1 MSAIA
6 AAAIGG
12 GIGAAGS
19 LASAGMGMASSSAA
33 AAANR
38 KMMEDIWAGSYKDM
52 QPYRRLGKEGA
63 QRYREMLPELLRQSQ
78 YQEYTPEMYEQS
90 PLYTPMVRNLAEL
103 QATPGYQF
111 QLQQGQKEL
120 AQSAAA
126 RGGLLSGAQL
136 QAAQGFGQRQA
147 ATGFQSAWERAQ
159 QAYLNA
165 FNTNLAGQKTRMS
178 GAAQQAGML
187 GDVTKIGYSAA
198 QAPWAL
204 AQGIAPSTMQSNLSN
219 AQAQGE
225 GFAAGAGAIGNYAGG
240 LYNAYKNQGYN
251 TAPISSYDQ
260 LGTYGGKPIVA

>member
-1 MSAIA
+1 MAGA
-6 AAAIGG
+6 L
-12 GIGAAGS
+12 IGAATIGAVGS
-19 LASAGMGMASSSAA
+19 MAGAGMSASASSAA
-33 AAANR
+33 NAANQ
-38 KMMEDIWAGSYKDM
+38 KMMRDIWAGSYKDM

-63 QRYREMLPELLRQSQ
+63 QRYRVMLPELLRQSQ
-78 YQEYTPEMYEQS
+78 YQEYTPEMYAQS

-147 ATGFQSAWERAQ
+147 ATGFQDAWQRAQ
-159 QAYLNA
+159 NAYMNA
-165 FNTNLAGQKTRMS
+165 FNANTVGQKMRMA
-178 GAAQQAGML
+178 GASQQSGML
-187 GDVTKIGYSAA
+187 GDITKLGYSAA

-204 AQGIAPSTMQSNLSN
+204 AQGIAPTAMSSNT
-219 AQAQGE
+219 
-225 GFAAGAGAIGNYAGG
+225 YAGNQQG
-240 LYNAYKNQGYN
+240 NAWGTMGSTLGNLGSFAVNQFGN

-260 LGTYGGKPIVA
+260 LQTPGQKTVIA

>member
-33 AAANR
+33 NAANQ
-38 KMMEDIWAGSYKDM
+38 KMMQDIWAGSYKDM
-52 QPYRRLGKEGA
+52 QPYRRLGREGA
-63 QRYREMLPELLRQSQ
+63 QRYREMLPGLLQQSQ
-78 YQEYTPEMYEQS
+78 YQEFTPEMYAQS

-147 ATGFQSAWERAQ
+147 ATGFQNAWQRAQ
-159 QAYLNA
+159 NAYMNA
-165 FNTNLAGQKTRMS
+165 FNTNLAGQKTRMA
-178 GAAQQAGML
+178 GAAQQSGML
-187 GDVTKIGYSAA
+187 GDITKLGYSAA

-204 AQGIAPSTMQSNLSN
+204 AQGIAPSTMQSNVSN
-219 AQAQGE
+219 AQMQGE
-225 GFAAGAGAIGNYAGG
+225 GLAAGAGAIGNYAGG
-240 LYNAYKNQGYN
+240 LYNAYKNQGYS

-260 LGTYGGKPIVA
+260 LQIPGQKTVVL

>member
-1 MSAIA
+1 MPVG
-6 AAAIGG
+6 AAIGAVG
-12 GIGAAGS
+12 SIAGAG
-19 LASAGMGMASSSAA
+19 LSAASSSAA

-38 KMMEDIWAGSYKDM
+38 KMMEEIWAGSYKDM

-63 QRYREMLPELLRQSQ
+63 QRYREMLPGLLQQSQ
-78 YQEYTPEMYEQS
+78 YQEYTPEMYAQS

-147 ATGFQSAWERAQ
+147 ATGFQDAWQRAQ
-159 QAYLNA
+159 NAYMNA
-165 FNTNLAGQKTRMS
+165 FNANTVGQKMRMA
-178 GAAQQAGML
+178 GASQQSGML
-187 GDVTKIGYSAA
+187 GDITKLGYTAA

-204 AQGIAPSTMQSNLSN
+204 AQGIAPSAMQSNTSAGN
-219 AQAQGE
+219 QQGNMW
-225 GFAAGAGAIGNYAGG
+225 GTMGSTLGNLGSFAV
-240 LYNAYKNQGYN
+240 NQFGN

-260 LGTYGGKPIVA
+260 LQTPGQKTVVL

>member
-1 MSAIA
+1 MTGVALGA
-6 AAAIGG
+6 A

-19 LASAGMGMASSSAA
+19 LGAAGMGMASSGGA

-38 KMMEDIWAGSYKDM
+38 QMMEQIWAGSYKDM
-52 QPYRRLGKEGA
+52 QPYRRLGREGA

-78 YQEYTPEMYEQS
+78 YQEFTPEMYAQS

-165 FNTNLAGQKTRMS
+165 FNTNLAGQKTRMA
-178 GAAQQAGML
+178 GASQQSKML
-187 GDVTKIGYSAA
+187 GDVTQIGYHAA

-204 AQGIAPSTMQSNLSN
+204 AQGIAPTAMSSNTYAGNQQGN
-219 AQAQGE
+219 AI
-225 GFAAGAGAIGNYAGG
+225 GAIGSTLGNLGSFAV
-240 LYNAYKNQGYN
+240 NQFGN

-260 LGTYGGKPIVA
+260 LGTYGGKPIVL

>member
-1 MSAIA
+1 MTGVALGAAGIA
-6 AAAIGG
+6 
-12 GIGAAGS
+12 AAGS
-19 LASAGMGMASSSAA
+19 LGAAGMGMASSGGA

-38 KMMEDIWAGSYKDM
+38 QMMEQIWAGAYRDM
-52 QPYRRLGKEGA
+52 QPYRRLGREGA

-159 QAYLNA
+159 QAYMNA
-165 FNTNLAGQKTRMS
+165 FNTNLAGQKTRMA
-178 GAAQQAGML
+178 GAAQQSGML
-187 GDVTKIGYSAA
+187 GDITKLGYSAA

-219 AQAQGE
+219 AQTQGE
-225 GFAAGAGAIGNYAGG
+225 SFAAGAGAIGNLAGG
-240 LYNAYKNQGYN
+240 IANAYRNQGYSR
-251 TAPISSYDQ
+251 APISSYDQ
-260 LGTYGGKPIVA
+260 LQTPGRGTVVL

>member
-1 MSAIA
+1 MAGA
-6 AAAIGG
+6 L
-12 GIGAAGS
+12 IGAATIGAVGS
-19 LASAGMGMASSSAA
+19 MAGAGISAGASSAA
-33 AAANR
+33 NAANQQ
-38 KMMEDIWAGSYKDM
+38 MMRDIWAGSYKDM
-52 QPYRRLGKEGA
+52 QPYRRLGREGA
-63 QRYREMLPELLRQSQ
+63 QRYREMLPGLLQESR
-78 YQEYTPEMYEQS
+78 YQEYTPEMYAQS

-147 ATGFQSAWERAQ
+147 ATGFQDAWQRAQ

-165 FNTNLAGQKTRMS
+165 FNTNLAGQKTRMA
-178 GAAQQAGML
+178 GAAQQSGIL
-187 GDVTKIGYSAA
+187 GDITKLGYSAA

-204 AQGIAPSTMQSNLSN
+204 AQGIAPTAMSSNTYAGNQQGN
-219 AQAQGE
+219 AI
-225 GFAAGAGAIGNYAGG
+225 GAIGSTLGNLGSFA
-240 LYNAYKNQGYN
+240 ANQFGN

-260 LGTYGGKPIVA
+260 LGTYGGKPIVL